1 MIAGQKLQT
10 SQSSEHRV
18 TVKSREKYVTDMLSA
33 ILFFI
38 GLRDTSRA
46 TQIE

>member
-1 MIAGQKLQT
+1 MIAGQKLLP

-18 TVKSREKYVTDMLSA
+18 TVKSREKYVIYMLYA
-33 ILFFI
+33 ISFFI